1 MTKLIIALFLCMVVQ
16 SNLAMRWRSIR
27 SIDSEFSSSFES
39 DDLQEIRN
47 EQIRDN
53 NNVNEVELRQLIE
66 RGFADWQ
73 AYKAKHGKSYPNQD
87 EDNERM
93 LAYLSAKQ
101 YINKHQKAYSEG
113 KVSFQLGENHIADLP
128 FNEYRKLNGFR
139 RHFGDPL
146 KHKNASTFMSPLN
159 LCDVP
164 ESVDWR
170 DKGLVTDVKNQ
181 GMCGSCWA
189 FSATGALEGQHSRK
203 LGSLVSLSE
212 QNLID
217 CTKGE
222 PYGNMGCN
230 GGLMDKA
237 FQYIRDNKG
246 LDTEMSYPYKAKTG
260 KKCLFKRSSVGASDT
275 GFVDLPSGDE
285 EKLKIAVATQGPVS
299 VAIDAGHRSFQLYT
313 HGVYD
318 EDACSSEN
326 LDHGVLVVGYG
337 TDDIHGDYWIVKNSW
352 GTHWGEEGYIRMSRN
367 KDNQCGIASQASYP
381 LV

>member
-1 MTKLIIALFLCMVVQ
+1 MIKLFIILFLCTLYVSSYGMK
-16 SNLAMRWRSIR
+16 WRSIR
-27 SIDSEFSSSFES
+27 SLHSSFSSSSES
-39 DDLQEIRN
+39 NDLEGIRN
-47 EQIRDN
+47 EQIRESE
-53 NNVNEVELRQLIE
+53 NEYELRQLIE

-73 AYKAKHGKSYPNQD
+73 AYKEKHGKSYPNQD

-101 YINKHQKAYSEG
+101 FIEKHQRDYTEG
-113 KVSFQLGENHIADLP
+113 RVSFQVGENHMADLP
-128 FNEYRKLNGFR
+128 FNQYRKLNGFKR
-139 RHFGDPL
+139 PLGDAVTR
-146 KHKNASTFMSPLN
+146 KNASSTFLPPLN
-159 LCDVP
+159 MYAVP

-170 DKGLVTDVKNQ
+170 NKGLVTSVKNQ

-203 LGSLVSLSE
+203 LGTLVSLSE

-230 GGLMDKA
+230 GGLMDNA
-237 FQYIRDNKG
+237 FQYIEDNKG
-246 LDTEMSYPYKAKTG
+246 VDTETSYPYKAKNG
-260 KKCLFKRSSVGASDT
+260 KKCLFKRSNVGATDT
-275 GFVDLPSGDE
+275 GYVDLPSGDE
-285 EKLKIAVATQGPVS
+285 DKLKIAVATQGPIS

-318 EDACSSEN
+318 EEACSPDN

-337 TDDIHGDYWIVKNSW
+337 TDDIHGDYWLVKNSW
-352 GTHWGEEGYIRMSRN
+352 GEHWGENGYIRMSRN
-367 KDNQCGIASQASYP
+367 KDNQCGIASKASYP